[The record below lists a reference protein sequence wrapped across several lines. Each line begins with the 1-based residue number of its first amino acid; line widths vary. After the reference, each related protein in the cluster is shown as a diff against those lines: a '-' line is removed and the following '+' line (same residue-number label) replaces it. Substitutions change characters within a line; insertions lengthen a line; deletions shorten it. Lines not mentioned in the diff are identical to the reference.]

1 MLDYKTFSIVK
12 AMESFSADLS
22 ECYRILELTPQAT
35 LEEMKSAY
43 RQLVKRY
50 HPDRNPGDRQAAER
64 FIQINQA
71 YETLLEAFELGA
83 SGQPMRASD
92 RQAQSASTAATSRV
106 HTKVHV
112 KRSAPRTPHLTP
124 EQERLKQR
132 SLELI
137 FSLLQ
142 QRQWQQAAR
151 HLEGLAS
158 RLPNDPDLGKAQAK
172 AYHGWARELLD
183 RRRYDEARP
192 YLQKAMKA
200 DPDNRS
206 LWEEVERDYLRIER
220 GLRL

>member
-1 MLDYKTFSIVK
+1 
-12 AMESFSADLS
+12 MESFSADLS

-35 LEEMKSAY
+35 LEEIKSAY

-71 YETLLEAFELGA
+71 YETLLEAGEREAL
-83 SGQPMRASD
+83 GQPTQPPD
-92 RQAQSASTAATSRV
+92 PAQSAAKSGGQP
-106 HTKVHV
+106 KVYV
-112 KRSAPRTPHLTP
+112 RRSAPRSARLTP

-137 FSLLQ
+137 FALLQ

>member
-1 MLDYKTFSIVK
+1 
-12 AMESFSADLS
+12 MESFSADLT
-22 ECYRILELTPQAT
+22 ECYRVLELMPQAT
-35 LEEMKSAY
+35 LEEIKSAY

-50 HPDRNPGDRQAAER
+50 HPDRNPGDRQAADR

-71 YETLLEAFELGA
+71 YETLLEGWEDGA
-83 SGQPMRASD
+83 QPADRHESGTAS
-92 RQAQSASTAATSRV
+92 ATG
-106 HTKVHV
+106 TPKVYV
-112 KRSAPRTPHLTP
+112 KRSASRSPHLTP

-142 QRQWQQAAR
+142 QQQWQQATR

-158 RLPNDPDLGKAQAK
+158 RLPNDPDLGKAQAR

-200 DPDNRS
+200 DPENRS

>member
-1 MLDYKTFSIVK
+1 
-12 AMESFSADLS
+12 MESFSADLT
-22 ECYRILELTPQAT
+22 ECYRVLELTPQAT
-35 LEEMKSAY
+35 LEEIKSAY

-50 HPDRNPGDRQAAER
+50 HPDRNPGDRQAADR

-71 YETLLEAFELGA
+71 YETLLEGLENGA
-83 SGQPMRASD
+83 QPANRHESV
-92 RQAQSASTAATSRV
+92 SASSGNP
-106 HTKVHV
+106 KVYV
-112 KRSAPRTPHLTP
+112 KRAASRSPHLTP

-151 HLEGLAS
+151 HLDGLAS

-200 DPDNRS
+200 DPENRS

>member
-1 MLDYKTFSIVK
+1 MLDYKTFSIVEAIVK
-12 AMESFSADLS
+12 AMASFSADLS
-22 ECYRILELTPQAT
+22 ECYRILGLTPQAT
-35 LEEMKSAY
+35 LEEVKSAY
-43 RQLVKRY
+43 RQLVKQY
-50 HPDRNPGDRQAAER
+50 HPDRNPGDRQAADR

-71 YETLLEAFELGA
+71 YEILLEAWETGSPMAA
-83 SGQPMRASD
+83 SERDQPASAHPTSGVRA
-92 RQAQSASTAATSRV
+92 
-106 HTKVHV
+106 KVHV
-112 KRSAPRTPHLTP
+112 KRTTPRSPSLTP

-137 FSLLQ
+137 FALLQ

-172 AYHGWARELLD
+172 AYHGWARDLLD

-206 LWEEVERDYLRIER
+206 LWEEIERDYLRIER

>member
-1 MLDYKTFSIVK
+1 
-12 AMESFSADLS
+12 MESFSADLS

-35 LEEMKSAY
+35 LEEIKSAY

-71 YETLLEAFELGA
+71 YETLLEAGEREAL
-83 SGQPMRASD
+83 GQPTQPPDPAR
-92 RQAQSASTAATSRV
+92 SAAKSGGQP
-106 HTKVHV
+106 KVYV
-112 KRSAPRTPHLTP
+112 RRSAPRSAHLTP

-137 FSLLQ
+137 FALLQ

-158 RLPNDPDLGKAQAK
+158 RCRTTQIWAK
-172 AYHGWARELLD
+172 HRQKPITAGQENCSIDGDMMRRVLIC
-183 RRRYDEARP
+183 RRR
-192 YLQKAMKA
+192 
-200 DPDNRS
+200 
-206 LWEEVERDYLRIER
+206 
-220 GLRL
+220 

>member
-1 MLDYKTFSIVK
+1 
-12 AMESFSADLS
+12 MESFSADLT
-22 ECYRILELTPQAT
+22 ECYRVLELTPQAT
-35 LEEMKSAY
+35 LEEVKSAY

-50 HPDRNPGDRQAAER
+50 HPDRNPGDRQAADR

-71 YETLLEAFELGA
+71 YETLLEGLENGA
-83 SGQPMRASD
+83 QPTDRHESGTA
-92 RQAQSASTAATSRV
+92 SASSGTP
-106 HTKVHV
+106 KVYV
-112 KRSAPRTPHLTP
+112 KRSVSRSPHLTP

-158 RLPNDPDLGKAQAK
+158 RLPSDPDLGKAQAQ

-192 YLQKAMKA
+192 FLQKAMKA

>member
-1 MLDYKTFSIVK
+1 
-12 AMESFSADLS
+12 MESFSADLS
-22 ECYRILELTPQAT
+22 ECYQILELTPQAT
-35 LEEMKSAY
+35 LEEIKSTY

-50 HPDRNPGDRQAAER
+50 HPDRNPGDRQASER

-71 YETLLEAFELGA
+71 YETLLEALEREA
-83 SGQPMRASD
+83 SGQPSQPPD
-92 RQAQSASTAATSRV
+92 RQAQSASTAGGQP
-106 HTKVHV
+106 KVYV
-112 KRSAPRTPHLTP
+112 KRSAPRSPHLTP

-137 FSLLQ
+137 FALLQ